1 MAARRLIV
9 GGVAAAL
16 TAAAL
21 LLGGVLAD
29 RSAPTASSAVPLASG
44 IVGESDAALL
54 PRLQQQVREN
64 PTDVVGLGLL
74 GLAYQ
79 QRARETGDP
88 AYYGEVRWCAS
99 PRSSDQPE
107 DLIATSALGSL
118 ALSRHRFREALVL
131 GRRAVSISPSTARG
145 WRRSATRSSSS
156 VAMTRRSR
164 RSTGW
169 CP

>member
-29 RSAPTASSAVPLASG
+29 RSAPTAASAVPLASG

-54 PRLQQQVREN
+54 PRLQQQVREK
-64 PTDVVGLGLL
+64 PTDVRGPGLL

-88 AYYGEVRWCAS
+88 AYYGSPVVCSAALFGSNLRTSS
-99 PRSSDQPE
+99 PRAPRLAGAFSTPLPGGAGARPPRGL
-107 DLIATSALGSL
+107 DLAVHGPRLRRDRRCA
-118 ALSRHRFREALVL
+118 
-131 GRRAVSISPSTARG
+131 RRA
-145 WRRSATRSSSS
+145 RSL
-156 VAMTRRSR
+156 
-164 RSTGW
+164 
-169 CP
+169 